1 MTHILSFDCGKSNG
15 VALGYFDDKTPYQLV
30 SAFQFMDGP
39 RGLSNWVKYHRVE
52 HREDVP
58 GDHWWD
64 FDALTLPGYDILTVA
79 EKFIP
84 FPGKG
89 FGQGLDS
96 TLPLVGEGV
105 LIALDVMPAYPDPR
119 WRVAR
124 NMYLF
129 GGKDL
134 KQKKKYA
141 RTFLKEKGM
150 YVMPK
155 ELGQPNSD
163 DAVSAT
169 LHGISY
175 LAQVLKHKLTSD
187 MITEWEPGE

>member
-1 MTHILSFDCGKSNG
+1 MTHILSFDAGKSSG
-15 VALGYFDDKTPYQLV
+15 VALGYFDETTPYRLV
-30 SAFQFMDGP
+30 HAWQFMDGP
-39 RGLSNWVKYHRVE
+39 RGLCNFVADAYQGP
-52 HREDVP
+52 REDVP
-58 GDHWWD
+58 GTSWFLNDEFYPG
-64 FDALTLPGYDILTVA
+64 FDVITIA
-79 EKFIP
+79 EKFVP

-105 LIALDVMPAYPDPR
+105 LIALGVMPDYPDPR

-124 NMYLF
+124 SMYLY

-141 RTFLKEKGM
+141 RMFLKEKGM

-169 LHGISY
+169 LHGLSY
-175 LAQVLKHKLTSD
+175 VAQILRHKLTSD